1 MPISGLCDALF
12 RSARVLVIA
21 PHADDETFGCGG
33 TMAKAKALGAK
44 VYVMVVSVA
53 NLEHYSEEYSYVTG
67 AQRASEFRRAM
78 EVLGV
83 DGADLLYTDDKTHM
97 RVDVL
102 PRRDLIARIERE
114 SPIGIDR
121 LKPDILLFPAV
132 SYNQDHEAVYK
143 AVYAACRPHLPSDKP
158 FVRLVLSYD
167 QPQLSWNHTK
177 FHPNFYVDISKYL
190 ETKLAAYRCHVS
202 QIRPEPHH
210 ASVENVERLARLRG
224 SEVSVSAAEAF
235 ECHRLLL

>member
-1 MPISGLCDALF
+1 MCISRLADALF
-12 RSARVLVIA
+12 ANARVLVIA

-33 TMAKAKALGAK
+33 TMAKAKALGAE

-53 NLEHYSEEYSYVTG
+53 NLAHYSSEYCNVTG
-67 AQRASEFRRAM
+67 GQRASEFRQAM

-83 DGADLLYTDDKTHM
+83 DGTDVLYTDEQTHL

-102 PRRDLIARIERE
+102 PRRDLVAKIERE
-114 SPIGIDR
+114 SPLAIDR
-121 LKPDILLFPAV
+121 LKPDILCFPAV
-132 SYNQDHEAVYK
+132 SFNQDHEAVYK

-158 FVRLVLSYD
+158 FVRMVLSYD

-177 FHPNFYVDISKYL
+177 FHPNFYVDISDYL
-190 ETKLAAYRCHVS
+190 EKKLDAYRCHVS
-202 QIRPEPHH
+202 QVRPEPHH

-224 SEVSVSAAEAF
+224 SEVSVTAAEAF